1 MTECARGMSQSPD
14 PSDVGWLY
22 QEHHGWVRAW
32 LHKKLG
38 NTSDAAELAH
48 DVFVRLLVKP
58 RAFNSE
64 GHARAYLSAISRH
77 VCVDFWRRQ
86 RVERAWLEVLAS
98 RPEHCMPSEE
108 HRAMVVEALQQVQA
122 MLERLPRNVAEA
134 FMLAQLQG
142 LSYQAIAEHLGVSAR
157 TVTHYMSQAM
167 FQCLLLEAEL
177 DEALR

>member
-1 MTECARGMSQSPD
+1 MSSSSTP
-14 PSDVGWLY
+14 PVPHVDVRTLYVNHHAWLLGWLRKRMRHGDHAADLAHDIFVQILGKPEQL
-22 QEHHGWVRAW
+22 QELRQPRAW
-32 LHKKLG
+32 LS
-38 NTSDAAELAH
+38 TVAH
-48 DVFVRLLVKP
+48 GLLVD
-58 RAFNSE
+58 R
-64 GHARAYLSAISRH
+64 
-77 VCVDFWRRQ
+77 VRRQ

-177 DEALR
+177 DEALS